1 MFSILSFRKKLIISL
16 LFIVGLLGACTAN
29 PTSVP
34 TVQPT
39 SNSNGENTPALV
51 QPSPTAPLPGLIWLV
66 IPPAGETTAASIQP
80 WLEQKAAADNLTLEV
95 RTPAELTNP
104 PENLQL
110 LILSTADTQ
119 TIGWSAGYPNLRL
132 IILNDD
138 STPPSP
144 NVSVIRSSTAQQ
156 AFIAGFITTLVAPD
170 FRSGAMFRQDDP
182 LVNQMEDAFRNG
194 GRYLCGRCAPV
205 FAPIVLFPQTTTF
218 IPNADPQGWVGAFD
232 ALQQNRLETIYLSDP
247 ALLQPALLDQIT
259 RQNVAILSV
268 QPAPE
273 EYRNQ
278 WIAMLQTDWLTAL
291 EKAWQNWRNGDEGAL
306 WQAGTQ
312 ISEVNPEHL
321 TEGKLELVRKTLREL
336 EEGWIYPLSV
346 P

>member
-16 LFIVGLLGACTAN
+16 LFIVGLLGACTDN

-51 QPSPTAPLPGLIWLV
+51 QPSPTAPLPGLVWLV

-110 LILSTADTQ
+110 LILSTADSQ
-119 TIGWSAGYPNLRL
+119 TIDWSAGYPNLRL

-218 IPNADPQGWVGAFD
+218 FPNADPQGWVGAFD

>member
-16 LFIVGLLGACTAN
+16 LLIVGLLSACTAN
-29 PTSVP
+29 PTSIP

-39 SNSNGENTPALV
+39 GDSNGESQPTPV
-51 QPSPTAPLPGLIWLV
+51 QPSPTARLPGLVWLV
-66 IPPAGETTAASIQP
+66 IPPGGETTAASIQP
-80 WLEQKAAADNLTLEV
+80 WLEQKAAADKLILEV
-95 RTPAELTNP
+95 RTPAELNNP

-110 LILSTADTQ
+110 VILSTADSQ
-119 TIGWSAGYPNLRL
+119 TTAWSSGYSNLRL

-170 FRSGAMFRQDDP
+170 FRSAAMFRQDDP
-182 LVNQMEDAFRNG
+182 LVNQMEDAFKNG
-194 GRYLCGRCAPV
+194 GRYLCGRCTPV
-205 FAPIVLFPQTTTF
+205 FTPIVFFPLTTTF
-218 IPNADPQGWVGAFD
+218 SPNSDPQSWLGAFD
-232 ALQQNRLETIYLSDP
+232 ALQQNRLETLYLSDA
-247 ALLQPALLDQIT
+247 ALLEPALLDHIT

-268 QPAPE
+268 LPAPE

-278 WIAMLQTDWLTAL
+278 WIATLQPDWLTAL
-291 EKAWQNWRNGDEGAL
+291 EKAWQNWQNGAEGSL

-312 ISEVNPEHL
+312 ISEVNPERL
-321 TEGKLELVRKTLREL
+321 TEGKLDLVRKTLREL

>member
-1 MFSILSFRKKLIISL
+1 MSSLLSFRKMLIASVL
-16 LFIVGLLGACTAN
+16 LMVGLLGACTTN

-34 TVQPT
+34 TSQPT
-39 SNSNGENTPALV
+39 SYSNGENQPAPV
-51 QPSPTAPLPGLIWLV
+51 QPSPTTPLPGLVWLV
-66 IPPAGETTAASIQP
+66 IPPGGEMTAASIQP

-95 RTPAELTNP
+95 RTPADLNTP

-110 LILSTADTQ
+110 VVLSTSDSQ
-119 TIGWSAGYPNLRL
+119 TTEWGSRFPNLRL

-138 STPPSP
+138 STPASP
-144 NVSVIRSSTAQQ
+144 NVSVIRSSMANQ

-182 LVNQMEDAFRNG
+182 LVNQMEDAFKNG

-218 IPNADPQGWVGAFD
+218 SPNSDPQGWVGAFD

-247 ALLQPALLDQIT
+247 ALMQPVLLDQIT
-259 RQNVAILSV
+259 RQNIAILSLL
-268 QPAPE
+268 PAPE

-278 WIAMLQTDWLTAL
+278 WIATLQADWLTAL
-291 EKAWQNWRNGDEGAL
+291 EKAWQNWRNGDEGTL

-312 ISEVNPEHL
+312 ISEVNPERL

>member
-51 QPSPTAPLPGLIWLV
+51 QPSPTAPLPGLVWLV

>member
-1 MFSILSFRKKLIISL
+1 MFSRLSYRKKLIAPVL
-16 LFIVGLLGACTAN
+16 LMVGLLSACTAN

-34 TVQPT
+34 TPQPT
-39 SNSNGENTPALV
+39 RYSNGENQTAPV
-51 QPSPTAPLPGLIWLV
+51 QPLPTAPLPGLVWLV
-66 IPPAGETTAASIQP
+66 IPSAGEMTAASIQP
-80 WLEQKAAADNLTLEV
+80 WLEQKAAAENLILEV
-95 RTPAELTNP
+95 RTPADLNTP
-104 PENLQL
+104 PQNLQL
-110 LILSTADTQ
+110 VILSTADSQ
-119 TIGWSAGYPNLRL
+119 TTEWSSRFPDLRL

-182 LVNQMEDAFRNG
+182 LANQMEDAFKNG
-194 GRYLCGRCAPV
+194 GRYLCGRCASV
-205 FAPIVLFPQTTTF
+205 YGPIVLFPQTTTF
-218 IPNADPQGWVGAFD
+218 SPNSDPQVWVGAFD
-232 ALQQNRLETIYLSDP
+232 VLQQNRLETIYLSDP

-259 RQNVAILSV
+259 RQNIAILSV
-268 QPAPE
+268 MPAPE

-278 WIAMLQTDWLTAL
+278 WIAMLQADWLTAL
-291 EKAWQNWRNGDEGAL
+291 EKAWQNWRNGGEGAL

-312 ISEVNPEHL
+312 ISEVNPERL
-321 TEGKLELVRKTLREL
+321 TEGKLELARKTLREL